1 MQCSAWPGPGA
12 AGPARVRAQNDW
24 RRAEAAATIWRAWRR
39 LQRRRERAASLH
51 TGMALLRMTARW
63 LAAARRRAAAA
74 ATARVLSFLRPLA
87 GAARGAAAIRALH
100 AKAGAWHASP
110 RLRHV
115 RSRLVHAVLAGRQLA
130 RQPCQERL
138 TCMSAC
144 ESSCDASP
152 AGAGGGGAAC
162 VARRGR
168 GAPRAGGPAGRAAE
182 RPGGRG
188 LARAAGGRAR
198 RRARPGRAAAGV
210 GRVCGARRGR
220 RGRPPRA
227 RRRHA
232 LPARD
237 AAGALHALSG
247 VVPPKCCCVSE
258 DMLLQPRCVFKQSVD
273 AGRGERARHAR
284 PSHQGLI
291 GQQVRVQTRV
301 CALSTAA
308 RRRPL
313 FVMSH
318 LRALRQA

>member
-138 TCMSAC
+138 TCMS
-144 ESSCDASP
+144 
-152 AGAGGGGAAC
+152 
-162 VARRGR
+162 
-168 GAPRAGGPAGRAAE
+168 
-182 RPGGRG
+182 
-188 LARAAGGRAR
+188 
-198 RRARPGRAAAGV
+198 
-210 GRVCGARRGR
+210 
-220 RGRPPRA
+220 
-227 RRRHA
+227 
-232 LPARD
+232 
-237 AAGALHALSG
+237 
-247 VVPPKCCCVSE
+247 
-258 DMLLQPRCVFKQSVD
+258 SV
-273 AGRGERARHAR
+273 
-284 PSHQGLI
+284 
-291 GQQVRVQTRV
+291 
-301 CALSTAA
+301 
-308 RRRPL
+308 
-313 FVMSH
+313 
-318 LRALRQA
+318 